1 MILGFAE
8 ASHYLDGILLD
19 LVENYVWLKSSTNK
33 VKIDY
38 TTLMQSLEGLGE
50 SNYEHVTRFLG
61 LGGIDRLK
69 ASETIDKARETMRR
83 IRADRKALIKNRSLK
98 S

>member
-1 MILGFAE
+1 LG
-8 ASHYLDGILLD
+8 GILLE
-19 LVENYVWLKSSTNK
+19 LVENCVWLKSSANR

-38 TTLMQSLEGLGE
+38 TTLIRSLEGLRE

-61 LGGIDRLK
+61 LGGIDRFK
-69 ASETIDKARETMRR
+69 ASGTIDKARETMCR
-83 IRADRKALIKNRSLK
+83 IGADRKALIKNRSLK

>member
-1 MILGFAE
+1 
-8 ASHYLDGILLD
+8 LDGILLD

-50 SNYEHVTRFLG
+50 SNYEHVTSFLG